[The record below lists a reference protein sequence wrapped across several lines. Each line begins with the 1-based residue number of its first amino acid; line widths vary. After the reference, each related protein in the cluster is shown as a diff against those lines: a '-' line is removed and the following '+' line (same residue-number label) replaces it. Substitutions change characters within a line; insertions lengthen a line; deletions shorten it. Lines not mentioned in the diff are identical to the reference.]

1 VYITLIESFRD
12 TYTRFQS
19 DPQLARKTEQM
30 KANSRLYQDGVVST
44 QRTIKGEVRCEV
56 VENTTFR
63 CAQGL
68 LGAGKRVAVLNFANP
83 HEPGGGVRRG
93 AMAQEE
99 CLCRSSNLFFALDQN
114 TFAREYYKWHRNHC
128 GDTFSDRL
136 IYSPGVMVIKSD
148 DEIPVLLDKPF
159 EVDVITC
166 AAPYLRFGQ
175 ALGHE
180 QELSQIYRS
189 RIRNIL
195 ETAMSCGVD
204 RLVLGAFGCGA
215 FHNDP
220 ARMADAFY
228 DLLIREG
235 YAARF
240 ERVVF
245 AIKADGRGRANYEAF
260 ARTFAG
266 AVAGKTPQI

>member
-1 VYITLIESFRD
+1 MYDALIESFHD
-12 TYTRFQS
+12 TRMRFKN
-19 DPQLARKTEQM
+19 DPQLAQKTRQM
-30 KANSRLYQDGVVST
+30 KERSRLYRGGVVSP
-44 QRTIKGEVRCEV
+44 QRAIKGESRCEV
-56 VENTTFR
+56 VEDTTFR

-68 LGAGKRVAVLNFANP
+68 LEAGKRVAVLNFANP
-83 HEPGGGVRRG
+83 HEPGGGVKRG

-99 CLCRSSNLFFALDQN
+99 CLCRSSNLFLALDQYP
-114 TFAREYYKWHRNHC
+114 FERDYYKWHRRN
-128 GDTFSDRL
+128 GDDMFSDRL
-136 IYSPGVMVIKSD
+136 IYSPGVTVIKSD
-148 DEIPVLLDKPF
+148 DEIPVLLDSPF

-175 ALGHE
+175 ALRDVRA
-180 QELSQIYRS
+180 LTDIYRR

-195 ETAMSCGVD
+195 ETAMSYGVD

-220 ARMADAFY
+220 ALMAGAFY

-245 AIKADGRGRANYEAF
+245 AIKADGRGRANYETF
-260 ARTFAG
+260 AREFDR
-266 AVAGKTPQI
+266 Q